1 MKHPFSWYAKN
12 GPRILGECL
21 FRFLLLSCF
30 VFTILLTPLFCTW
43 LHINVREILPHVITF
58 ESCILA
64 VLSIIFSL
72 ALGLK
77 DGAIYNALMT
87 QDIRFI
93 TSSYERI
100 FHTCIAAVLTI
111 VISIVILAVRPW
123 TIQCV
128 KVLVQLIGSV
138 SCLYSILG
146 TIHLL
151 HYFTYLMIAEARKRK
166 KTSPPKH

>member
-1 MKHPFSWYAKN
+1 MKHPFSWYVKN
-12 GPRILGECL
+12 GPRLLGEGL

-30 VFTILLTPLFCTW
+30 FFTILFTPLFSTQ
-43 LHINVREILPHVITF
+43 LHINVREILPHIITF

-77 DGAIYNALMT
+77 DGAIYNVLMT

-93 TSSYERI
+93 TSSYKRI
-100 FHTCIAAVLTI
+100 FRTCMAAVLTI

-123 TIQCV
+123 SIQCV
-128 KVLVQLIGSV
+128 KALVQLIGSV

-146 TIHLL
+146 TVHLL
-151 HYFTYLMIAEARKRK
+151 HYFTYLMIAETRKQK
-166 KTSPPKH
+166 KTPPQKS